1 MSDLTDI
8 FEVKRYLDEINCD
21 YSENEPMS
29 RHTSFKIGGPADI
42 FVRPASVDA
51 LALAVAKC
59 LECEVPINV
68 IGSGTNLLVS
78 DLGVV
83 GAVIFTGGLA
93 DVTNDGSEIIK
104 CMAGAKVSR
113 VCSIALENGLSGLE
127 FAWGIPGS
135 IGGAVYMN
143 AGAYGGEMKNI
154 VKQCTYITRSG
165 ELITLENKDIKF
177 GYRSSVF
184 HTNGGIIV
192 SAVLSLDF
200 GDKNEIREKMDD
212 LIGRRKEKQPLEFP
226 SAGSTF
232 KRPEGYFAGTLIEQC
247 GLKGFSVGGAAVSEK
262 HAGFVINKGGATC
275 DDVLRLV
282 DIIKQRVFDET
293 GVSLECEIKMLK

>member
-1 MSDLTDI
+1 MTDI

-51 LALAVAKC
+51 LALAAAKC

-177 GYRSSVF
+177 GYRNSVF

-192 SAVLSLDF
+192 SAVLALSF

>member
-1 MSDLTDI
+1 MTDI

-192 SAVLSLDF
+192 SAVLALSY

>member
-1 MSDLTDI
+1 MTDI

-127 FAWGIPGS
+127 FAW
-135 IGGAVYMN
+135 
-143 AGAYGGEMKNI
+143 E
-154 VKQCTYITRSG
+154 
-165 ELITLENKDIKF
+165 
-177 GYRSSVF
+177 YREV
-184 HTNGGIIV
+184 
-192 SAVLSLDF
+192 
-200 GDKNEIREKMDD
+200 
-212 LIGRRKEKQPLEFP
+212 
-226 SAGSTF
+226 
-232 KRPEGYFAGTLIEQC
+232 
-247 GLKGFSVGGAAVSEK
+247 
-262 HAGFVINKGGATC
+262 
-275 DDVLRLV
+275 
-282 DIIKQRVFDET
+282 
-293 GVSLECEIKMLK
+293 

>member
-1 MSDLTDI
+1 MTDI

-192 SAVLSLDF
+192 SAVLALSF

-232 KRPEGYFAGTLIEQC
+232 KRPQGYFAGKLIMDA
-247 GLKGFSVGGAAVSEK
+247 GLRGYSIGGACVSEK
-262 HAGFVINKGGATC
+262 HCGFIINKNHASAA
-275 DDVLRLV
+275 DVAEV
-282 DIIKQRVFDET
+282 ICEVQERVKEKFGVTLET
-293 GVSLECEIKMLK
+293 EVIFLGEF

>member
-1 MSDLTDI
+1 MTDI

-113 VCSIALENGLSGLE
+113 VCSTALENGLSGLE

-192 SAVLSLDF
+192 SAVLALSF

>member
-1 MSDLTDI
+1 MTDI

-143 AGAYGGEMKNI
+143 AGAYGGEMKNV
-154 VKQCTYITRSG
+154 VKTVTYLEDG
-165 ELITLENKDIKF
+165 EIYTKSIDELDF
-177 GYRSSVF
+177 GYRKTYFTGKQCV
-184 HTNGGIIV
+184 I
-192 SAVLSLDF
+192 LSCTIECVRKSEAD
-200 GDKNEIREKMDD
+200 IRAEMDD
-212 LIGRRKEKQPLEFP
+212 YASRRRDKQPLEYP
-226 SAGSTF
+226 SAGSFF
-232 KRPEGYFAGTLIEQC
+232 KRPEGHFAGTLIDQC
-247 GLKGFSVGGAAVSEK
+247 GLKGLTVGGAQVSEK
-262 HAGFVINKGGATC
+262 HAGFLINRGGATFA
-275 DDVLRLV
+275 DMTELIRQVQ
-282 DIIKQRVFDET
+282 QRVLDAA
-293 GVSLECEIKMLK
+293 GVRLEPEVKIVR